1 MIPGRRIWTGPGHI
15 AVALHSRP
23 PLTTI
28 RIDRVE
34 LGRAGIQML
43 MKRIADPGANIV
55 RVNIGVRL
63 VERPPLAR
71 CEKRP
76 YEASVAARQTGTD
89 QFERLST

>member
-1 MIPGRRIWTGPGHI
+1 MQALQCSGFSVPNDFSVIGLDDI

-28 RIDRVE
+28 RIDRIE

-63 VERPPLAR
+63 VERATVGPVRKTTL
-71 CEKRP
+71 
-76 YEASVAARQTGTD
+76 
-89 QFERLST
+89 

>member
-1 MIPGRRIWTGPGHI
+1 MQSSGFSVPDDFSVIGLDDI
-15 AVALHSRP
+15 AVALHGRP

-55 RVNIGVRL
+55 RVNIGLQLAERATVGPVRKK
-63 VERPPLAR
+63 PL
-71 CEKRP
+71 
-76 YEASVAARQTGTD
+76 
-89 QFERLST
+89 